1 MASMNPSLT
10 IVNRI
15 YLSLCYTIIFG
26 VTLFFSTATR
36 SVFEV
41 NKLGIVKI
49 AISILGILFFY
60 DHLFGQNKWFFN
72 HKKNKWFNLSLLLVW
87 LSNIL
92 STVFSKNITVSIY
105 GSYDRWEGI
114 ITTTFYLF
122 MIYLISNKKGL
133 TNATNIIWA
142 IIISGALS
150 SLYGIVQSYGLDI
163 ISWSLDPSMRVFGS
177 INNPVHYCAIMGMC
191 TPLII
196 GQLFYTVNK
205 NTDQAINFSQFLIII
220 FYYIVVG
227 LITQLITLKH
237 NSLEW
242 IALFILV
249 LGAPYIYY
257 GILCIKK
264 PSHQNILNI
273 LFNSLILVIYAAYLS
288 YSRATWLGI
297 TAATGLMFSIT
308 LFTKLELS
316 KREFLLTTFGCLT
329 FTMAS
334 YLVFLFNLY
343 TISNTMQIGSIIALI
358 LTVGLIVYP
367 FKTNK
372 FLLNIMSI
380 GLLLS
385 AQFYTTTYASSMIL
399 MAFMILCIYKKS
411 SHIFN
416 LPTHLIAIII
426 IFMNVQFVTIS
437 FIHFLNFLILL
448 TSIIISEKTSRF
460 NTPFGTSKIF
470 QWKLATIVL
479 IAFIIISP
487 NIYLWSTKNS
497 SNISNSKI
505 LVQQASKKINSFQ
518 SIAIE
523 GSARSSMWKSSFPW
537 IKDYIFLGSGLDTIK
552 FYYPKYRRPEYG
564 KLEGGHNYTPDRL
577 HNEYLNTLA
586 TKGIV
591 GFITYYLI
599 FIGGSFISLLLFI
612 KNKSNQHQFLIVGL
626 IGGGLVYLGQVL
638 FNFGVVATLTY
649 FFIFISLGI
658 ALKANNETN

>member
-1 MASMNPSLT
+1 MNSLST
-10 IVNRI
+10 IANRT
-15 YLSLCYTIIFG
+15 YLFLCYAIIFG
-26 VTLFFSTATR
+26 TTLFFSTATR

-49 AISILGILFFY
+49 ALSLMGILFFY
-60 DHLFGQNKWFFN
+60 DQLFGKNTWFFKP
-72 HKKNKWFNLSLLLVW
+72 KKNKWFNISLLIVW
-87 LSNIL
+87 ISNLL
-92 STVFSKNITVSIY
+92 STVFSKNIMVSIY

-122 MIYLISNKKGL
+122 MVYLVANKKGL
-133 TNATNIIWA
+133 ANATKIIWA
-142 IIISGALS
+142 IIIAGALS

-191 TPLII
+191 IPLII

-205 NTDQAINFSQFLIII
+205 TDGQPTNFSHFLTII
-220 FYYIVVG
+220 FYYIVIG
-227 LITQLITLKH
+227 LMTQLIKIKH
-237 NSLEW
+237 NSIEW

-257 GILCIKK
+257 ATLCIKK

-288 YSRATWLGI
+288 YSRATWLGV

-308 LFTKLELS
+308 LITKLNLS
-316 KREFLLTTFGCLT
+316 KRHFLLTTFGCLT
-329 FTMAS
+329 FTMVS
-334 YLVFLFNLY
+334 YLIFLFNLY
-343 TISNTMQIGSIIALI
+343 TISNGMLIGSILALVFMGCLI
-358 LTVGLIVYP
+358 LYP
-367 FKTNK
+367 FKSNEL
-372 FLLNIMSI
+372 LLNIITI

-385 AQFYTTTYASSMIL
+385 SQFYTTTYASSIILLGL
-399 MAFMILCIYKKS
+399 MALCIYKKKND
-411 SHIFN
+411 IFN
-416 LPTHLIAIII
+416 LPTRLISIMI
-426 IFMNVQFVTIS
+426 IFMNIQFITSS
-437 FIHFLNFLILL
+437 FIHFLNFVILL
-448 TSIIISEKTSRF
+448 LTIIVCEKTSTVK
-460 NTPFGTSKIF
+460 TPFSASKVF
-470 QWKLATIVL
+470 QWKLITIL
-479 IAFIIISP
+479 LFAFIIISP

-497 SNISNSKI
+497 SDISNSKI
-505 LVQQASKKINSFQ
+505 LVQQASDKINSFQ

-537 IKDYIFLGSGLDTIK
+537 INDHLFFGSGLDTIK
-552 FYYPKYRRPEYG
+552 YYYPKYRRPEYG

-586 TKGIV
+586 TKGII
-591 GFITYYLI
+591 GFITYYIL
-599 FIGGSFISLLLFI
+599 FIGGAFTSLLLFI

-638 FNFGVVATLTY
+638 FNFGVVATLVY
-649 FFIFISLGI
+649 FFIFLSLGI
-658 ALKANNETN
+658 ALKANNEAS